1 MRTRPAAAVAAFAVV
16 AGAAACTSAPPEE
29 ATRAARAFA
38 GAWSSGKLGT
48 TVDPRTAKAAK
59 QDVEADTRAVRARKT
74 TVRPAGELTCLDS
87 DHAAKLKADG
97 KVCRQPLTVTHELA
111 GLGSWRYTTTA
122 QVREDGQGRWKV
134 WWTPQTFH
142 PKLSAGTTLHREREL
157 PTRASI
163 LDRAGKPLTKETPVV
178 RVGVEPRRV
187 DPDVTY
193 AKLRQVLDV
202 DPNALR
208 KRAEAADPTYF
219 VDVLTLRAPAYQ
231 KARARLDDIPGVV
244 TREDTMSLGPSSS
257 FARGVLGVVAP
268 ATAESLKNAGPFA
281 TDGDAVGAS
290 GLQAAYQKQLAGTPG
305 GRIDVVRTADDQR
318 VATVFSRTATPGKA
332 LRTTLDPAVQNAAE
346 DAVAGQAKPT
356 ALVAVRAGTGEVL
369 AAANGPGVTSYN
381 RAFVGR
387 YPPGSTFKVVSVSTL
402 LEGGLRPGD
411 TVTCPADTS
420 VGGKHFKNAYDFA
433 LPDGPMTDAFAHSC
447 NTTVVDRARDLDDGD
462 LVAMAER
469 FGIGTKWKLGL
480 PAYSGSVPEPGDL
493 VDRAASMIGQGRVLM
508 SPLGMALVAATVDAG
523 RPYTPVLL
531 PDVAP
536 GGPAGDKLPAGLV
549 EEMRGLMRAVVTTGS
564 AKQLDLP
571 GPDVYAK
578 TGTAEYGSDDPPRTH
593 AWMIGYRGD
602 IAFAVLI
609 EDGGA
614 GGKDAGPVARTFLRG
629 INFVE

>member
-1 MRTRPAAAVAAFAVV
+1 MRTRLAAAVVAFGTLS
-16 AGAAACTSAPPEE
+16 GAAACTSGPPEE
-29 ATRAARAFA
+29 ASRAVRAFA
-38 GAWSSGKLGT
+38 EAWSSGTLGA
-48 TVDPRTAKAAK
+48 TVDARTAKAAGR
-59 QDVEADTRAVRARKT
+59 DLAADTHAVRARKT
-74 TVRPAGELTCLDS
+74 SVRPAGELTCLDS
-87 DHAAKLKADG
+87 DQAAKLKADG
-97 KVCRQPLTVTHELA
+97 KVCRQPLAITHSLV
-111 GLGSWRYTTTA
+111 GLGTWRYTTA
-122 QVREDGQGRWKV
+122 AEVREDDQGRWKV

-142 PKLSAGTTLHREREL
+142 PKLTAATSLHLEREL
-157 PTRASI
+157 PARASI
-163 LDRAGKPLTKETPVV
+163 VDHAGKPLTKETPVV

-187 DPDVTY
+187 KPDVTY

-208 KRAEAADPTYF
+208 RRAEAADPTYF
-219 VDVLTLRAPAYQ
+219 VDVLTLREPAYQ
-231 KARARLDDIPGVV
+231 KARARLDAIPGVV

-268 ATAESLKNAGPFA
+268 ATADSLKNAGPLA
-281 TDGDAVGAS
+281 ADGDAVGAS
-290 GLQAAYQKQLAGTPG
+290 GLQAAYQKQLAGSPG
-305 GRIDVVRTADDQR
+305 GRIDVVRTADDHR
-318 VATVFSRTATPGKA
+318 VTTVFSRKPVPGKP
-332 LRTTLDPAVQNAAE
+332 LRTTLDPDVQNAAE

-387 YPPGSTFKVVSVSTL
+387 YPPGSTFKVVSVSAL
-402 LEGGLRPGD
+402 LADGLRPGD
-411 TVTCPADTS
+411 MVTCPSDTS
-420 VGGKHFKNAYDFA
+420 VGGKHFKNAYDFS

-447 NTTVVDRARDLDDGD
+447 NTTVVERARDLDDGE

-480 PAYSGSVPEPGDL
+480 PAYSGSVPEPRDL
-493 VDRAASMIGQGRVLM
+493 VDLAASMIGQGRVQM

-523 RPYTPVLL
+523 RPYKPVLL

-549 EEMRGLMRAVVTTGS
+549 TRMRGLMRAVVATGS
-564 AKQLDLP
+564 AKELDLP

-602 IAFAVLI
+602 IAFAVLV

-614 GGKDAGPVARTFLRG
+614 GGKDAGPVARSFLRG
-629 INFVE
+629 INFLE

>member
-1 MRTRPAAAVAAFAVV
+1 MRTRLAAAAVAFALLT
-16 AGAAACTSAPPEE
+16 GAAACSQGPPEE
-29 ATRAARAFA
+29 ASRAARAFA
-38 GAWSSGKLGT
+38 AAWSSGTLGA
-48 TVDPRTAKAAK
+48 TVDPRTAKAAGR
-59 QDVEADTRAVRARKT
+59 DLTADARAVRVRKT

-87 DHAAKLKADG
+87 DQAAKLKADG

-111 GLGSWRYTTTA
+111 GLGDWHYTTTA
-122 QVREDGQGRWKV
+122 QVRQDDQGRWKV

-142 PKLSAGTTLHREREL
+142 PKLVAGTELLRHREL
-157 PTRASI
+157 PKRASI

-187 DPDVTY
+187 EPDVTY
-193 AKLRQVLDV
+193 AKLQQVLDV

-208 KRAEAADPTYF
+208 RRAEAADPTFF
-219 VDVLTLRAPAYQ
+219 VDVLTLREPAYQ

-268 ATAESLKNAGPFA
+268 ATADSLKDAGPFA

-290 GLQAAYQKQLAGTPG
+290 GLQAAYQTRLAGSPS
-305 GRIDVVRTADDQR
+305 GRIDVVRTADDHR
-318 VATVFSRTATPGKA
+318 VATVFSRTAKPGRS
-332 LRTTLDPAVQNAAE
+332 LRTTLDQDAQNAAE
-346 DAVAGQAKPT
+346 DAVAGQQKPT

-381 RAFVGR
+381 RAFVGH
-387 YPPGSTFKVVSVSTL
+387 YAPGSTFKVVSVSAL

-420 VGGKHFKNAYDFA
+420 VGGKHFKNAYSFS

-480 PAYSGSVPEPGDL
+480 PAYSGSVPEPHDL

-523 RPYTPVLL
+523 RPYKPVLL

-536 GGPAGDKLPAGLV
+536 GGPAGEALPAGLV
-549 EEMRGLMRAVVTTGS
+549 QEMRGLMRAVVADGS

-571 GPDVYAK
+571 GPDVHAK

-602 IAFAVLI
+602 IAFAVLV